1 MAAAAHR
8 SLRDFD
14 WLMLVLVSVI
24 CALGML
30 QIYSATR
37 DTQFAEAWWKQG
49 IWILAGFAALWIGT
63 LIDYH
68 TLLGQVAVFYVL
80 SVATLLATY
89 AVGTTVFGSR
99 RWIGSPSYHVQP
111 SEFVK
116 LVIVLLVARYLSE
129 FKGDQLELR
138 DLLKL
143 AGLVGLPMALVMIQ
157 PDLGTALTFVPIL
170 AVGVF
175 LAGFRW
181 QYAVAVLA
189 VVAVIAPMSYWL
201 VLKDYQRQRVVSF
214 LDPSQDPKGSGY
226 QVIQSKIAV
235 GAGALWGRGVTKG
248 TQTQGRFLPVPQK
261 DFIFSAFAEE
271 HGFVGVIVA
280 LGLYFLLLMQIVQN
294 AQTASDRA
302 GMYICMGVAA
312 LLLFHILVNVGM
324 VVGRMPVTGIP
335 LPLMS
340 SGGSNIVAMFL
351 MLGLVNNVRLRR
363 FVN

>member
-1 MAAAAHR
+1 MPAHR

-14 WLMLVLVSVI
+14 WLMLILVCAI

-37 DTQFAEAWWKQG
+37 DTHFTEAWWKQG
-49 IWILAGFAALWIGT
+49 IWILGGFVALWIGT

-68 TLLGQVAVFYVL
+68 TLLGQVPIFYGLSLATLIATYVL
-80 SVATLLATY
+80 
-89 AVGTTVFGSR
+89 GNTVFGSR
-99 RWIGSPSYHVQP
+99 RWIGAAGYTIQP

-116 LVIVLLVARYLSE
+116 LVVVLFVARYLSDL
-129 FKGDQLELR
+129 KGDRLELP

-143 AGLVGLPMALVMIQ
+143 GGLVALPMVLVMIQ

-170 AVGVF
+170 AIGVF

-181 QYAVAVLA
+181 QYAVAILVI
-189 VVAVIAPMSYWL
+189 VAVIAPVSYWL

-235 GAGALWGRGVTKG
+235 GSGALWGRGVTKG
-248 TQTQGRFLPVPQK
+248 TQTQGRFLPVSQR

-294 AQTASDRA
+294 AQTASDKA
-302 GMYICMGVAA
+302 GMYVCMGVAA
-312 LLLFHILVNVGM
+312 LLLFHVLVNVGM

-340 SGGSNIVAMFL
+340 SGGSDIVAMFL